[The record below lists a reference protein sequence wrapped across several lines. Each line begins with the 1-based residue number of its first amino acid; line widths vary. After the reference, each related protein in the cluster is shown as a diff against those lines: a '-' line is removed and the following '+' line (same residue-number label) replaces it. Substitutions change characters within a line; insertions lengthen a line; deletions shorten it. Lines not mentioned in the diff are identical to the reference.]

1 MHKKL
6 LRFEDMQVWQ
16 DSQEL
21 AVLIYKVTSSFPTK
35 ETYALVDQLRRAA
48 SSVSANIAE
57 GYGRGTNK
65 DKAHFYHIARGSLLE
80 TKSHLYLA
88 ARLDYINQSEADK
101 VIEYIENINS
111 QITAILKY
119 FKDNV

>member
-48 SSVSANIAE
+48 GSVSANIAE

-88 ARLDYINQSEADK
+88 ARLDYIKQSDADN
-101 VIEYIENINS
+101 VVDYIEKINS